1 MRHYKQWEINVF
13 QAWKIR
19 RAVLFG
25 VGWWQYQENP
35 DLYTRLVLRAALSK
49 TALHSVRDDY
59 TRQKLESI
67 GFTNVINTGCP
78 TMWPFAE
85 FDFSKIPTTKADAAL
100 VMLSD
105 YTKAPE
111 LDVRLLETVA
121 GTHKKVYFWP
131 QGRGDLDYV
140 RSLSIPVIALEHS
153 MLEIRNLNA
162 GIPGRQI
169 LKNLNLSIKKG
180 EIHAVMGPNGS
191 GKSTL
196 ASVLSGKPGYE
207 VLSGEVLFNG
217 INLLELKPEERA
229 QQGVFLAFQYP
240 VEIPGVNSTYFLKAA
255 LNECRKAR
263 GLPELDA
270 VEFLALMKKKLGI
283 LDLDM
288 ISSVEFFKSSWKE
301 IPHKFEAGTPDI
313 SGAIGMGVAVD
324 YIDRIGMNRIAEHDH
339 EGSHSNHWRWGPFC
353 RVPSD
358 RLGSCFRHWYSFD
371 FASEPLQRSS
381 CTVPASEPLFQ

>member
-1 MRHYKQWEINVF
+1 MRLCLFDPGLEDNEGSPSHNLGDLIIHAAVRRELKRIFGDGEPLKISTHARVSWKALKEAGTCDHLIVGGTNLLSSNMRHYKQWEINVF

-153 MLEIRNLNA
+153 MKSLEDFIHSGVAFDYVGTRLHGGIYCMLA
-162 GIPGRQI
+162 GKRSLVLRIDNRATEISRETGFPTVARDDFESIQRWI
-169 LKNLNLSIKKG
+169 LKSEPVRVSLN
-180 EIHAVMGPNGS
+180 
-191 GKSTL
+191 T
-196 ASVLSGKPGYE
+196 
-207 VLSGEVLFNG
+207 
-217 INLLELKPEERA
+217 
-229 QQGVFLAFQYP
+229 
-240 VEIPGVNSTYFLKAA
+240 
-255 LNECRKAR
+255 
-263 GLPELDA
+263 
-270 VEFLALMKKKLGI
+270 
-283 LDLDM
+283 
-288 ISSVEFFKSSWKE
+288 
-301 IPHKFEAGTPDI
+301 
-313 SGAIGMGVAVD
+313 GAI
-324 YIDRIGMNRIAEHDH
+324 DR
-339 EGSHSNHWRWGPFC
+339 WRMQFKT
-353 RVPSD
+353 
-358 RLGSCFRHWYSFD
+358 
-371 FASEPLQRSS
+371 SS
-381 CTVPASEPLFQ
+381 CL